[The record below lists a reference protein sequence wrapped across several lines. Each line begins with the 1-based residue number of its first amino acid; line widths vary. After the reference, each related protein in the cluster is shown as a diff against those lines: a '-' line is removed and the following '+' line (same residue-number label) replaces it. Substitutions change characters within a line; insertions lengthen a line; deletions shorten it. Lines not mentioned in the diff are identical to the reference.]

1 MYNEYFEST
10 VQGQSELGRE
20 AATKFLLDTIQHPDA
35 RLRQVAAVVEG
46 GIVGGVKAI
55 PDQIVNHPL
64 ETGSQALIAAGTGA
78 LFGMATKIKNP
89 LVAGSLALGGAAMTY
104 GYANEVACRLSA
116 NRELQSALGNVWIN
130 GDASSLRTILP
141 AMENSLGKETFEL
154 AVASLAGSAGFHGI
168 QTRFTLP
175 VRKLC
180 LADESTAE
188 NFAQVSEQPFSTDK
202 PDNSYAMVWH
212 QDRLGYQWNKLD
224 PASLEAI
231 VRSTPLH
238 KRLDSIEKFI
248 KEDKLFEAYDHA
260 EANLKWHN
268 DKSDKYSDEQYLIGQ
283 QFYKIAMCIRNSWE
297 DKVWLDKA
305 FHHIN
310 ETKGKFGDNTSWT
323 LKVSPDKL
331 LKYDRLCNTSL
342 EQRADE
348 IVSLLDAK
356 LYGDAAKLANMN
368 YLLHRDTTHGFF
380 GSKRIGTSN
389 ELFDEKLADD
399 FDMIHLHILRLSQ
412 GWAKDLVPH
421 TDVPTVRGMLQE
433 IKTKN

>member
-1 MYNEYFEST
+1 MNNEYFEST
-10 VQGQSELGRE
+10 VQGQSELSRD
-20 AATKFLLDTIQHPDA
+20 AATKFLLDTIQHLDA
-35 RLRQVAAVVEG
+35 RLRQVAAVAEG

-55 PDQIVNHPL
+55 PDRIVNHPV
-64 ETGSQALIAAGTGA
+64 ETGSQALLAAGTGA

-89 LVAGSLALGGAAMTY
+89 LVAGSLALGGAVMTY
-104 GYANEVACRLSA
+104 GYASEVACRLTA
-116 NRELQSALGNVWIN
+116 NRELQSALGKIWIK
-130 GDASSLRTILP
+130 GDAESFRAVLP

-154 AVASLAGSAGFHGI
+154 TVASACGSAGFHGI

-175 VRKLC
+175 GRKLC
-180 LADESTAE
+180 LAGESTAE
-188 NFAQVSEQPFSTDK
+188 TLAHVSEKPFSTDK

-212 QDRLGYQWNKLD
+212 QDRMGYQWNRFD
-224 PASLEAI
+224 PESLEAI

-238 KRLDSIEKFI
+238 KRLDNVKKLI

-268 DKSDKYSDEQYLIGQ
+268 DKSDQYSDEHYLIGQ

-305 FHHIN
+305 FQHIN
-310 ETKGKFGDNTSWT
+310 ETKGKFGDSTSWT

-331 LKYDRLCNTSL
+331 LKYDRLCNLSL

-348 IVSLLDAK
+348 ISSLLDAK
-356 LYGDAAKLANMN
+356 LFGDAAKLANMN
-368 YLLHRDTTHGFF
+368 YLLHRGTTHSYF

-389 ELFDEKLADD
+389 ELFDEKLADS
-399 FDMIHLHILRLSQ
+399 FDMVHLHIQRLSK
-412 GWAKDLVPH
+412 GWVKDLVSH
-421 TDVPTVRGMLQE
+421 TDVSTIKGMLQE
-433 IKTKN
+433 IKAKN